1 VDVEITCP
9 CPGSPHAQD
18 TVTLRDR
25 LTFAGGLAVR
35 QRIADAVRSRLG
47 EDDIVA
53 TMTEGYI
60 LHGID
65 SWTLVDEAGKPLP
78 LTLANIRLIFLAD
91 FSDLAMPLAEVANEL
106 YETQV
111 IDPLVKAV
119 SNSSPDL
126 PTNESTS
133 PTSEDTPKPTAK
145 RSRRSSISTTPTADT
160 ATTTGPLNGV
170 SSFSPSSVSASG

>member
-1 VDVEITCP
+1 VDVQITCP

-25 LTFAGGLAVR
+25 LTFAGGVAVQ
-35 QRIADAVRSRLG
+35 QRIRDSLRDRPSEADTIGAL
-47 EDDIVA
+47 
-53 TMTEGYI
+53 MEGYV
-60 LHGID
+60 LHGIAA
-65 SWTLVDEAGKPLP
+65 WTIVNEAGKPLTVTP
-78 LTLANIRLIFLAD
+78 GTIGSVFLDAFNQNTMKIAEKAD
-91 FSDLAMPLAEVANEL
+91 EL
-106 YETQV
+106 YEGQV
-111 IDPLVKAV
+111 VAPLVQEV

-126 PTNESTS
+126 PMSESTS
-133 PTSEDTPKPTAK
+133 RTSPDKPKTKAK